1 MYQSP
6 QSLFDPVIAF
16 VGAAIAIVA
25 AVLTLKFVDADGL
38 SKPPGGLH
46 KDHQRCL
53 FAVSLFL
60 VSLEEKGRQSLT

>member
-16 VGAAIAIVA
+16 VGTGTAAVA
-25 AVLTLKFVDADGL
+25 AVVTLKFVDADGL

-46 KDHQRCL
+46 KAHQQCL
-53 FAVSLFL
+53 FTVTLFL
-60 VSLEEKGRQSLT
+60 VSLEEKRRQPLT